1 MEISCT
7 VKVKPNAESA
17 GARTSTAVD
26 KSGEIDQFATN

>member
-17 GARTSTAVD
+17 GARASPAVD
-26 KSGEIDQFATN
+26 RSVEIDEFVTN